1 MAEKLEKP
9 VAEGENPEWFRE
21 PTARE
26 HRMGGWLFAG
36 FGVFFVLLFFVER
49 SWGFS
54 WVILGLGVIS
64 LFRGAYHWVR
74 AARQKH
80 NEPKG

>member
-1 MAEKLEKP
+1 MRRDNSLP
-9 VAEGENPEWFRE
+9 
-21 PTARE
+21 
-26 HRMGGWLFAG
+26 WLFAG
-36 FGVFFVLLFFVER
+36 TLFVSAMLLFFVER

-64 LFRGAYHWVR
+64 IFRGAYHWVR
-74 AARQKH
+74 AGRGQKH